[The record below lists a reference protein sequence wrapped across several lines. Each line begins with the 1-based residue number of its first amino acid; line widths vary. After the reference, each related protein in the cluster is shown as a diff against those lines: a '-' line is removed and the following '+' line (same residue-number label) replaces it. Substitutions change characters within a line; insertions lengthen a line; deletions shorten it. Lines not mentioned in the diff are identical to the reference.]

1 MPITK
6 NVRLNEQG
14 DGESDV
20 LFSNKTESK
29 TKLDSEASLPLATN
43 ADAFSATPSPRDSAP
58 KTPKEN
64 FERKLNFID
73 LFAGCGGLSEGF
85 YKEGFNALT
94 HVEIDPKACQS
105 LRTRMKHY
113 GYRNYENDVL
123 NIDITQDDVI
133 QKIDEIIAGKTVHLI
148 IGGPPCQAYSTAG
161 RARDPNG
168 MKNDPRNFL
177 FESYVKILNH
187 YKPYFFVFENVT
199 GILSAK
205 VNDEKIIDK
214 VFAALSENY
223 KVKFDPNLN
232 ILNSCNYGVPQI
244 RRRVIIM
251 GVRKD
256 LPFTPEEMYSAV
268 VKTHYDPEIPENER
282 KNLKKYVTVKDAIFE
297 LPFLKEGEGEKVI
310 NFKSKRD
317 NDFLKSIVS
326 KDFDK
331 LYDHI
336 CRHHNPTDVQ
346 RYTEM
351 AKNYWTFQELLEK
364 RPDLR
369 HTPPR
374 VFGNSYVVQFW
385 DFPSRTIIAHLYKDG
400 NQFIHPD
407 YKQGRTLTV
416 REAARL
422 QSFPDDFVFEGSR
435 TDKFKQIG
443 NAVPPLLAQAIAKG
457 IKTKF
462 NELAGVKR

>member
-1 MPITK
+1 MSEK
-6 NVRLNEQG
+6 LNIK
-14 DGESDV
+14 DI
-20 LFSNKTESK
+20 
-29 TKLDSEASLPLATN
+29 
-43 ADAFSATPSPRDSAP
+43 
-58 KTPKEN
+58 
-64 FERKLNFID
+64 NFID

-85 YKEGFNALT
+85 YKEGFNALA
-94 HVEIDPKACQS
+94 HVEIEPKACMS

-113 GYRNYENDVL
+113 GYNDYDKSVL
-123 NIDITQDDVI
+123 NVDITNE
-133 QKIDEIIAGKTVHLI
+133 KIVEQIDSVVNGRTVHLI

-187 YKPYFFVFENVT
+187 FKPDFFVFENVT
-199 GILSAK
+199 GILSAE
-205 VNDEKIIDK
+205 VGGEKIIDK

-223 KVKFDPNLN
+223 KVKFQPELN
-232 ILNSCNYGVPQI
+232 ILNACNYGVPQI
-244 RRRVIIM
+244 RRRVIIL

-256 LPFTPEEMYSAV
+256 LSYTPEEMYTSIK
-268 VKTHYDPEIPENER
+268 KTNYDPEMPEEQR
-282 KNLKKYVTVKDAIFE
+282 KGLKKYVTVEDAISE
-297 LPFLKEGEGEKVI
+297 LPFLREGQGEKAI
-310 NFKSKRD
+310 DFKSKR
-317 NDFLKSIVS
+317 NNEFLQTIIPEN
-326 KDFDK
+326 FDK

-351 AKNYWTFQELLEK
+351 AKNHWTFQELLEK

-374 VFGNSYVVQFW
+374 VFGNSYVVQWW
-385 DFPSRTIIAHLYKDG
+385 DLPSKTIIAHLYKDG

-435 TDKFKQIG
+435 TDQYKQIG
-443 NAVPPLLAQAIAKG
+443 NAVPPLLGLAIAKCMKEKFKELYG
-457 IKTKF
+457 ETK
-462 NELAGVKR
+462 